1 MVVTAQTESNNTE
14 NVFWV
19 LGRVPRFTF
28 DMNMKSFIFAHFG
41 IISLLYL
48 FVCIYIS
55 YKARNRFTKVAL
67 LIVSDV
73 DVYMFPVLRS
83 IPSCTTDMNMRSCI
97 LNRHK
102 MRQSQI
108 ATIQE
113 SLPSHFVICRI
124 LWSWPWRHKLSPIT
138 LKTRSGYLG
147 EYPGSLLTWIWKVSF
162 LPILA
167 FFHCY
172 ICLCVRISV
181 IKPIINL
188 QGNLIDSVRR
198 RCVHVSCTEEYTLLY
213 YGHESEKL
221 HFEPSQNATV
231 TNCDNSGILAVA
243 FCDLSHFVIMV
254 VTAQTESNNT
264 ENVFWVLGRVPRF
277 TFDMNMKSFIFA
289 HFGIISL
296 LYLFVCMYISY
307 KAHNRFTKEAL
318 LIVSDVDV
326 YMFPV
331 LRSIPSCTT
340 DMNLRSC
347 ILNRH
352 KMRQSQIATIQESLP
367 SHFVICRILWS
378 WPWRHT
384 LSPITLKTCSGYL
397 GENPGS
403 LLTSIWKVA
412 FLPILVLFHWYICLC
427 VCLSVI
433 KLIIDVPRKPCWK
446 GPILMW
452 TCFLQLGVHPRLLW
466 NLSKQLCFEPSQ
478 NATVTNCDNS
488 GILAVAFCDLS
499 HFVIM
504 ALTAHTE
511 SNNTENVSWV
521 LGRVPRFTFDMNMKS
536 FIFAHLG
543 VISLLYL
550 FVCMYISYKAHNRFT
565 KETLLIV
572 SDVDVYMFPVLRS
585 IPSCTADMNLRSC
598 ILNRH
603 KMRQSQIATIQ
614 ESLPSHFVI
623 CRILWS
629 WPWRHRWVQ

>member
-1 MVVTAQTESNNTE
+1 M
-14 NVFWV
+14 
-19 LGRVPRFTF
+19 
-28 DMNMKSFIFAHFG
+28 
-41 IISLLYL
+41 
-48 FVCIYIS
+48 
-55 YKARNRFTKVAL
+55 
-67 LIVSDV
+67 
-73 DVYMFPVLRS
+73 
-83 IPSCTTDMNMRSCI
+83 
-97 LNRHK
+97 
-102 MRQSQI
+102 
-108 ATIQE
+108 
-113 SLPSHFVICRI
+113 ICRI
-124 LWSWPWRHKLSPIT
+124 LWSWPWRHTLSPIT
-138 LKTRSGYLG
+138 LKTCSGYLG
-147 EYPGSLLTWIWKVSF
+147 EYPCSLLSWIWKVSF
-162 LPILA
+162 LPIWAL
-167 FFHCY
+167 FHCY
-172 ICLCVRISV
+172 ICLCVCISV
-181 IKPIINL
+181 IKPIIDL

-198 RCVHVSCTEEYTLLY
+198 RCVHVSCTEEYTILY

-243 FCDLSHFVIMV
+243 FCDLSHFVIMA

-378 WPWRHT
+378 WPWRH
-384 LSPITLKTCSGYL
+384 K
-397 GENPGS
+397 
-403 LLTSIWKVA
+403 K
-412 FLPILVLFHWYICLC
+412 
-427 VCLSVI
+427 
-433 KLIIDVPRKPCWK
+433 
-446 GPILMW
+446 
-452 TCFLQLGVHPRLLW
+452 
-466 NLSKQLCFEPSQ
+466 
-478 NATVTNCDNS
+478 
-488 GILAVAFCDLS
+488 
-499 HFVIM
+499 
-504 ALTAHTE
+504 E
-511 SNNTENVSWV
+511 SNNTENVFWV

-536 FIFAHLG
+536 FIFAHFG

-629 WPWRHRWVQ
+629 WPWRHKMSPITLKTCSGYLGEYPGSLLTWIWKVSFLPILALFHCYICLCVFISVIKPIIDLQR

>member
-1 MVVTAQTESNNTE
+1 MAVTAQNESNNTE

-41 IISLLYL
+41 IISLIYL
-48 FVCIYIS
+48 FVCMYIS
-55 YKARNRFTKVAL
+55 YKAHNRFTKEAL

-83 IPSCTTDMNMRSCI
+83 IPSCTTDMNLRSCI

-124 LWSWPWRHKLSPIT
+124 LWSWPWRHTLSPIT
-138 LKTRSGYLG
+138 LKTCSGYLG
-147 EYPGSLLTWIWKVSF
+147 EYPCSLLTWIWKVSF
-162 LPILA
+162 LPIWAL
-167 FFHCY
+167 FHCY
-172 ICLCVRISV
+172 ICLCVCISV
-181 IKPIINL
+181 IKPIIDL

-243 FCDLSHFVIMV
+243 FCDLSHFVIMA

-378 WPWRHT
+378 WPWRHKM
-384 LSPITLKTCSGYL
+384 SPITLKTCPGYL
-397 GENPGS
+397 GEYPGS
-403 LLTSIWKVA
+403 LLTWIWKVS
-412 FLPILVLFHWYICLC
+412 FLPILALFHCYICLC
-427 VCLSVI
+427 VCISVI
-433 KLIIDVPRKPCWK
+433 KPIIDLQRKPYW
-446 GPILMW
+446 
-452 TCFLQLGVHPRLLW
+452 
-466 NLSKQLCFEPSQ
+466 
-478 NATVTNCDNS
+478 
-488 GILAVAFCDLS
+488 
-499 HFVIM
+499 
-504 ALTAHTE
+504 
-511 SNNTENVSWV
+511 
-521 LGRVPRFTFDMNMKS
+521 
-536 FIFAHLG
+536 
-543 VISLLYL
+543 
-550 FVCMYISYKAHNRFT
+550 
-565 KETLLIV
+565 
-572 SDVDVYMFPVLRS
+572 
-585 IPSCTADMNLRSC
+585 
-598 ILNRH
+598 
-603 KMRQSQIATIQ
+603 
-614 ESLPSHFVI
+614 
-623 CRILWS
+623 
-629 WPWRHRWVQ
+629 